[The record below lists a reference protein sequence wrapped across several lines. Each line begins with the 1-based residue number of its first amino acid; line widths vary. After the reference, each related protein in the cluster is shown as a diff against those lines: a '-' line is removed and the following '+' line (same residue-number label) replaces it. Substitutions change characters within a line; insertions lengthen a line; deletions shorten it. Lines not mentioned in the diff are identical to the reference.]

1 MFQLNVVPAIFNAL
15 ALKLLSSPLLM
26 VVASRTVSGLC
37 RPSALLLKEAR
48 GPTPSAPSAPL
59 PTLDLTSLYWP
70 CSLLHRWRR
79 SRC

>member
-26 VVASRTVSGLC
+26 VVASRTVWDCAVHRRLCLTRQEVQHRQHRQHHCLRLISRVFTGL
-37 RPSALLLKEAR
+37 AK
-48 GPTPSAPSAPL
+48 
-59 PTLDLTSLYWP
+59 
-70 CSLLHRWRR
+70 LLHRWRR